1 MAIRNKTCIDLL
13 RFKKNNTLI
22 FWLVTF
28 YLIFL
33 IIYFLIFLI
42 FYADHNK
49 AMALNEVGDF
59 LAGAFSPIAFL
70 FLYLGY
76 RQNSEALSLQ
86 AKELR
91 QSTEALQLQVS
102 EMKESV
108 EQQKIMGQLQRI
120 ELEER
125 HISVNPI
132 FTVSGAI
139 EVQHRYMNSEIEV
152 DYNFKFIVINPSE
165 NDARNLKIIL
175 GVKSD
180 FNYEIIPKN
189 TTRQFNSK
197 LTSEE
202 IENYKNKERID
213 RLIEIE
219 FENIYGR
226 RFINSFSFQCI
237 FEGSSPQSYTQNL
250 GTIMLVS
257 SGNPN

>member
-1 MAIRNKTCIDLL
+1 MLFSSIFSYLNKYRKDH
-13 RFKKNNTLI
+13 
-22 FWLVTF
+22 TF
-28 YLIFL
+28 VF
-33 IIYFLIFLI
+33 YFLFIYIGLILTYIIIFI
-42 FYADHNK
+42 IWYADRSK
-49 AMALNEVGDF
+49 PMSMNEVGDF
-59 LAGAFSPIAFL
+59 LAGTFSPIAFL

-76 RQNSEALSLQ
+76 RQNSEALCLQ

-91 QSTEALQLQVS
+91 QSTEALQLQVA

-132 FTVSGAI
+132 FTVFGSI
-139 EVQHRYMNSEIEV
+139 EVQQIHMNSEIEI
-152 DYNFKFIVINPSE
+152 DYNFKFTVINPTE
-165 NDARNLKIIL
+165 NDARNLRIIL

-189 TTRQFNSK
+189 STKQFNSK

-226 RFINSFSFQCI
+226 RFINSFRFECI
-237 FEGSSPQSYTQNL
+237 FDGSSPQSYTQNL

>member
-1 MAIRNKTCIDLL
+1 ML
-13 RFKKNNTLI
+13 FSLI
-22 FWLVTF
+22 FS
-28 YLIFL
+28 YLNKYRKDHPFAF
-33 IIYFLIFLI
+33 YFLFIYIGSILTYIIIFI
-42 FYADHNK
+42 IWYADRSK
-49 AMALNEVGDF
+49 PMSMNEVGDF

-76 RQNSEALSLQ
+76 RQNSEALRLQ

-91 QSTEALQLQVS
+91 QSTEALQLQVA

-139 EVQHRYMNSEIEV
+139 EVQHIHMNSEKEI
-152 DYNFKFIVINPSE
+152 DYNFKFIVINPTE
-165 NDARNLKIIL
+165 NDARNLRIIL
-175 GVKSD
+175 GVESD

-189 TTRQFNSK
+189 STRQFNSK

-202 IENYKNKERID
+202 IEKYKNKERID

-226 RFINSFSFQCI
+226 RFINSLLFECI
-237 FEGSSPQSYTQNL
+237 FDGGSPKSYTQNL
-250 GTIMLVS
+250 GTIMMVS
-257 SGNPN
+257 S